1 MAIRRKMISQI
12 AEELLNRNGIQAP
25 PVPVQKIAEAI
36 ELQVQ
41 KQELKGSDIS
51 GFIFRQGE
59 KATIGVNSANAPV
72 RQRFTI
78 AHELGHYLIHT
89 RGAGEVH
96 VDRLFEI
103 KFRDDLSS
111 QGTDADEREANFFAA
126 ELLMPQQ
133 FIKADLEKVTQM
145 DLEGGEILA
154 NLASRYEVSTQALL
168 FRLSYLGYIKQ

>member
-59 KATIGVNSANAPV
+59 KASFL
-72 RQRFTI
+72 R
-78 AHELGHYLIHT
+78 
-89 RGAGEVH
+89 
-96 VDRLFEI
+96 
-103 KFRDDLSS
+103 
-111 QGTDADEREANFFAA
+111 
-126 ELLMPQQ
+126 
-133 FIKADLEKVTQM
+133 
-145 DLEGGEILA
+145 
-154 NLASRYEVSTQALL
+154 
-168 FRLSYLGYIKQ
+168 